1 MAIRGNGLA
10 RRACIGSR
18 EEAGQAMRGPCAALL
33 VVLAVA
39 PAIAADPVVQWDAAE
54 QHVGEQAIVEGR
66 VLGVHCSPTSC
77 LLAFDPTFNRFTVVV
92 QAKDFNKFPP
102 DQLDNRYSGKRV
114 RVRGTIVDRDRKPE
128 IEVADPANLKL
139 VETKQDRQEKT
150 AKASDA
156 QDQVLQRLD
165 AVLDRVEAL
174 TERLVELQGN
184 MQSLMAQMEAT
195 NQALM
200 VLATPPPAPPPEGP
214 AGPEPR
220 PGWESM
226 RSVKRGMSAGDVRR
240 LMGDPQNVVPGGNG
254 WSTWL
259 YDDGRMISFDGRG
272 RAQSLAGF
280 PGP

>member
-1 MAIRGNGLA
+1 M
-10 RRACIGSR
+10 RRA
-18 EEAGQAMRGPCAALL
+18 A
-33 VVLAVA
+33 VVLVA
-39 PAIAADPVVQWDAAE
+39 TFALSARAADPVVQWDAAE
-54 QHVGEQAIVEGR
+54 QHIGEQVIVEGR
-66 VLGVHCSPTSC
+66 VLGVHCSPISC

-92 QAKDFNKFPP
+92 QAKDFNRFPP
-102 DQLDNRYSGKRV
+102 DDLDNRYSGRRV
-114 RVRGTIVDRDRKPE
+114 RVRGTIVDRGRKPE
-128 IEVADPANLKL
+128 IEVSDPADLKL
-139 VETKQDRQEKT
+139 VETKQDRQDKS
-150 AKASDA
+150 AKAADA
-156 QDQVLQRLD
+156 QDQILQRLD
-165 AVLDRVEAL
+165 NVLDRVEML

-184 MQSLMAQMEAT
+184 MQTLMAQMQAN

-200 VLATPPPAPPPEGP
+200 VLATPPPAPPPAGP

-220 PGWESM
+220 PSWETM

-240 LMGDPQNVVPGGNG
+240 LMGEPQNVVPGGNG